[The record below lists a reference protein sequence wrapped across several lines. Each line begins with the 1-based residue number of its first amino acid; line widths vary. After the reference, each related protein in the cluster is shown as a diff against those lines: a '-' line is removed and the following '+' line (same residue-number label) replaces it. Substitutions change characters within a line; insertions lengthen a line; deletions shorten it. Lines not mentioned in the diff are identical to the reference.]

1 MTRQRANLNTL
12 GIPDWVVSVLSSM
25 GLVQPT
31 PATYDVDA
39 VSYASSALQMG
50 QTALCLA
57 VVPPGDDLAALEPG
71 ADDGGRP
78 APGE

>member
-1 MTRQRANLNTL
+1 MTASRRATAV
-12 GIPDWVVSVLSSM
+12 GAVAVLLWS
-25 GLVQPT
+25 LL
-31 PATYDVDA
+31 
-39 VSYASSALQMG
+39 ALFTVWSGRVPPFQL
-50 QTALCLA
+50 TALCLA

>member
-1 MTRQRANLNTL
+1 MNILLSTKVLTGVQFVAAAPGAGRNSD
-12 GIPDWVVSVLSSM
+12 IVV
-25 GLVQPT
+25 T
-31 PATYDVDA
+31 AYDVDA